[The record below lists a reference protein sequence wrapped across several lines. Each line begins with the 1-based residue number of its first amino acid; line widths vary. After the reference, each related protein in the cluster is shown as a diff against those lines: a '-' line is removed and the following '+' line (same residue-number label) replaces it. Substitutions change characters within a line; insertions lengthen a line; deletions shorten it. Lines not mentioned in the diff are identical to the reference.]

1 MRGAIQRVAGALL
14 LAAVAWALP
23 GCSFAYLDGNG
34 PKARE
39 VYAAELP
46 SAAKAQ
52 LGAWKADAFRRHWLL
67 RTQSRVQA
75 KGYTLHTGASFP
87 WTGLAGCA
95 SESTFIHPSPETQA
109 ELRAVV
115 SRAEGCG
122 VLGIFASRVW
132 SRWYDYPSGECIMA
146 SQWTWLGGPLLV
158 FGSDTDPSSEDKPQA
173 AGARRPDWTSLRVP
187 LKDLKYNRTTFV
199 CLGLGLVAWGTRNGR
214 AYAQLFW
221 VPIPLWSVR
230 QGH

>member
-1 MRGAIQRVAGALL
+1 MRGAIQRAAGALL

-34 PKARE
+34 PKSRD

-46 SAAKAQ
+46 SASKAK
-52 LGAWKADAFRRHWLL
+52 LDAWKADAFRRHWLF
-67 RTQSRVQA
+67 RTQSVVRA
-75 KGYTLHTGASFP
+75 KGYTMHTGASFP
-87 WTGLAGCA
+87 WATLAGCE
-95 SESTFIHPSPETQA
+95 SESTFIHPAPATEV

-122 VLGIFASRVW
+122 VLSILASKVW
-132 SRWYDYPSGECIMA
+132 SRGHDYPSGECIMA
-146 SQWTWLGGPLLV
+146 SHWTWLGGPLLV
-158 FGSDTDPSSEDKPQA
+158 FGSDTEPASREGPQA
-173 AGARRPDWTSLRVP
+173 GAKRPDWTSLRVP
-187 LKDLKYNRTTFV
+187 LKNLKYNRTTFV

-214 AYAQLFW
+214 AYAQLLW

-230 QGH
+230 PGQ